1 MGVALYR
8 RGVMAQQDSTGDL
21 SMGGRRL
28 RRVVAGREFQS
39 LTVRG
44 KTEYLYTSVPAEIG
58 MKEDSSTLR
67 EKQ

>member
-1 MGVALYR
+1 MGMALYR
-8 RGVMAQQDSTGDL
+8 WGVVAQQDSTVDL

-44 KTEYLYTSVPAEIG
+44 KKEYLYTSVLAEI
-58 MKEDSSTLR
+58 
-67 EKQ
+67 